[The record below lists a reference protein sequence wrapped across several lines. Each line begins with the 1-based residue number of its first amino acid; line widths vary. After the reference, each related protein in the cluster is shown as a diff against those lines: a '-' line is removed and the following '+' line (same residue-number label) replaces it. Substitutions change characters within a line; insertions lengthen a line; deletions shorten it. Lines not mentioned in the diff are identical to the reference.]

1 MDDRK
6 LNSRDKIL
14 EIRDLTAGYGK
25 SEVLHGVSMEI
36 ASGEIVTMVG
46 ANGAG
51 KSTSLRSVFGLTDI
65 RIGTVRFRGQDI
77 TGLRPH
83 QVVTLGLALVPQE
96 RSIFPSLTV
105 SENLE
110 MGGFALR
117 GETLRKN
124 IDKVYARFPRLKE
137 RFRQKAGTLSGGERQ
152 MLAIGRGLMT
162 DPELL
167 MLDEPSLGL
176 APKIVEAV
184 FEQIQFIHESGT
196 TIFLVE
202 QNARRA
208 LSIAD
213 RAYVLEL
220 GRIRYHGGGQ
230 ELLNDPQVQ
239 RAYLGGQQEETDS

>member
-1 MDDRK
+1 MDDKK
-6 LNSRDKIL
+6 LNPGDRIL

-36 ASGEIVTMVG
+36 ATGEIVTMVG

-65 RIGTVRFRGQDI
+65 HKGTVRFKGQGI

-83 QVVTLGLALVPQE
+83 HLASLGLALVPQE

-105 SENLE
+105 YENLE
-110 MGGFALR
+110 MGGFTLR
-117 GETLRKN
+117 GDKLRKRVEN
-124 IDKVYARFPRLKE
+124 VYARFPRLKE

-176 APKIVEAV
+176 APKMVEAV
-184 FEQIQFIHESGT
+184 FEQIQLIHESGT

-220 GRIRYHGGGQ
+220 GKIRYHGGGQ

-239 RAYLGGQQEETDS
+239 RAYLGGQLEETDP